1 MGVLNVINLQGLI
14 ICFGRNHLIWYLLT
28 ILPSKT
34 GMLALVED
42 CGYSMVSRRELW
54 CVIPYPGVLVLSPSL

>member
-1 MGVLNVINLQGLI
+1 MV
-14 ICFGRNHLIWYLLT
+14 FFFT

-34 GMLALVED
+34 GMLALVGD

-54 CVIPYPGVLVLSPSL
+54 CVIPCPGVLVLSPSLRPSKGPKC